1 MAALQS
7 PQSGRLALPISS
19 NLQNPSR
26 AKSRAAYP
34 SSSSTSTAADKL
46 WKPRTMKSGGLRVFH
61 RRATVNARR
70 VPSTYTHHYWVE
82 RAAPVKK
89 ASVGT
94 VVCGLEDFIGGDLL
108 GFDLDQWEADVE
120 NHKAIALY
128 APHEGGYEGRYATRL
143 KARGYHFL
151 DLTARGL
158 GDVEA
163 YLSKVHGVRPP
174 HLGKQKIVRWYYPP
188 EVDYRL
194 SLLPENSKGLILWL
208 IEAKVLSKS
217 ELQYLALLPT
227 LQPKVKVIAECGTW
241 RKVRWKPLR
250 EIAGLDLPVS
260 TS

>member
-1 MAALQS
+1 MAAVAAATSSVDS
-7 PQSGRLALPISS
+7 PIGRLLSFSISS
-19 NLQNPSR
+19 SLQNPTSSKPI
-26 AKSRAAYP
+26 AKIPLTGGTPAAA
-34 SSSSTSTAADKL
+34 SKL
-46 WKPRTMKSGGLRVFH
+46 WRSVNVKSLQH
-61 RRATVNARR
+61 ARR
-70 VPSTYTHHYWVE
+70 G
-82 RAAPVKK
+82 RASA
-89 ASVGT
+89 G

-108 GFDLDQWEADVE
+108 GFDLAKWEEDVE
-120 NHKAIALY
+120 KHGALALY

-143 KARGYHFL
+143 KFRGYHFL

-163 YLSKVHGVRPP
+163 YLSKIHGVRPP

-188 EVDYRL
+188 EIDYRL

-250 EIAGLDLPVS
+250 EIAGLDLPAS
-260 TS
+260 TN